1 MSETVRTCSVC
12 GCRVPSEAATCI
24 YCGALLEEVAP
35 VTEAPAGDDAC
46 TRPEDVPV
54 RSAGAPAEGT
64 RAHSK
69 GDPDEDIRAEDAEQ
83 ELFSVACCECSE
95 AAHPHGGAHRK
106 ERNLHAARPNRSV
119 LDGRH
124 RRAVKI
130 GVCIG
135 AVVLVVLLGVAIL
148 I

>member
-46 TRPEDVPV
+46 ARPEDVPV
-54 RSAGAPAEGT
+54 RSAGAPAEGK

-69 GDPDEDIRAEDAEQ
+69 GDPDEDA
-83 ELFSVACCECSE
+83 S
-95 AAHPHGGAHRK
+95 
-106 ERNLHAARPNRSV
+106 RPGNE
-119 LDGRH
+119 G
-124 RRAVKI
+124 
-130 GVCIG
+130 
-135 AVVLVVLLGVAIL
+135 
-148 I
+148 